1 VDYNPELKEEFSAQ
15 KIIMQ
20 GAVDLVFIE
29 NGEAVIVDYKT
40 DRVKDEKDLAELYHK
55 QVELYKTAIEET
67 TDYKVKEVII
77 YSIHLN
83 REVKI

>member
-1 VDYNPELKEEFSAQ
+1 
-15 KIIMQ
+15 
-20 GAVDLVFIE
+20 VFIE